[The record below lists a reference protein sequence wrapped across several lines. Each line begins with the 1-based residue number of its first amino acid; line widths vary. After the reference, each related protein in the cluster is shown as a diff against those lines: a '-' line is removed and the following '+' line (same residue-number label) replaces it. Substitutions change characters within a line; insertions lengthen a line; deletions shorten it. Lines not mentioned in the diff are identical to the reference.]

1 MRTELITIETD
12 TIPIEGLYYEPEGKI
27 KGAALFFHGNTMNF
41 YTGAAKFLAPALTK
55 AGFAFFAFNRRG
67 HDILSTRA
75 SREPVGGAFQTIAE
89 SFADNDFARN
99 WLMGKGFP
107 APILIGHSN
116 GGMLAVAHA
125 AKYPNTPALVLLS
138 APRGGVGQ
146 DLKSGSEKLFAMNQA
161 EQITAKAKELVAQNK
176 GRELINL
183 PGWWYLI
190 SAESYLDRLVSI
202 PDTIALAPD
211 IHCPV
216 LAIRGDKEDQHRYPA
231 EEFKAACAG
240 PCDFNLVAD
249 CDHFY
254 NEKEDVISDLIV
266 NWLEKNIPSSN

>member
-12 TIPIEGLYYEPEGKI
+12 TIPIEGLYYEPTGKI
-27 KGAALFFHGNTMNF
+27 RGAALFFHGNTMNF
-41 YTGAAKFLAPALTK
+41 YTGGAKFLAPALTK

-89 SFADNDFARN
+89 SFADNDYARN
-99 WLMGKGFP
+99 WLVNKGFP
-107 APILIGHSN
+107 QPILIGHSN

-125 AKYPNTPALVLLS
+125 AKYPNTPAMVLMS

-146 DLKSGSEKLFAMNQA
+146 DLKPGSEKLFAMDRA
-161 EQITAKAKELVAQNK
+161 EEIKAKALELVAQNK
-176 GRELINL
+176 GRELMSL

-202 PDTIALAPD
+202 PNTIT
-211 IHCPV
+211 
-216 LAIRGDKEDQHRYPA
+216 RGDKEDQHRYPA
-231 EEFKAACAG
+231 EEFKAACGG
-240 PCDFNLVAD
+240 PCDFHLIAD

-254 NEKEDVISDLIV
+254 NGKEDVVANLITS
-266 NWLEKNIPSSN
+266 WLEKNTPSSI

>member
-12 TIPIEGLYYEPEGKI
+12 TIPIEGLYYEPKGKAR
-27 KGAALFFHGNTMNF
+27 GAALYFHGNTMNF
-41 YTGAAKFLAPALTK
+41 YTGGAKFLAPALTK

-89 SFADNDFARN
+89 SIADNDYARA
-99 WLMGKGFP
+99 WLVQQGFKQ
-107 APILIGHSN
+107 PIPIGHSN
-116 GGMLAVAHA
+116 GGMLAVAYT
-125 AKYPNTPALVLLS
+125 AKYPKTPAMVLMS

-146 DLKSGSEKLFAMNQA
+146 DLKPGSEKLFAMDQA
-161 EQITAKAKELVAQNK
+161 LQITAKANELVAQNK

-202 PDTIALAPD
+202 PDTIALAPQ
-211 IHCPV
+211 IKCPV
-216 LAIRGDKEDQHRYPA
+216 LAIRGDQEDQHRYPA
-231 EEFKAACAG
+231 EEFKAACGG
-240 PCDFNLVAD
+240 PCDFHLIAQ

-254 NEKEDVISDLIV
+254 NGKEDKVAQLIAS
-266 NWLEKNIPSSN
+266 WLEKNT

>member
-12 TIPIEGLYYEPEGKI
+12 TIPIEGLYYEPKGKI
-27 KGAALFFHGNTMNF
+27 KGAALYFHGNTMNF
-41 YTGAAKFLAPALTK
+41 YTGGAKFLAPYLVE

-75 SREPVGGAFQTIAE
+75 SRDPVGGAFQTIAE
-89 SFADNDFARN
+89 SFADNDYARQF
-99 WLMGKGFP
+99 LFKKGFEQ
-107 APILIGHSN
+107 PILIGHSN

-125 AKYPNTPALVLLS
+125 AKYPNTPAMVLMS

-146 DLKSGSEKLFAMNQA
+146 DLKAGSEKLFAMDQA
-161 EQITAKAKELVAQNK
+161 EQITAKAKELVAQGK
-176 GRELINL
+176 GRELMNL

-202 PDTIALAPD
+202 PNTIELAPQ
-211 IHCPV
+211 ITCPV

-231 EEFKAACAG
+231 EEYQAASSG
-240 PCDFNLVAD
+240 NCDVNIIEN

-254 NEKEDVISDLIV
+254 NGREDAVATFICK
-266 NWLEKNIPSSN
+266 WLKRKLV

>member
-12 TIPIEGLYYEPEGKI
+12 TIPIEGLYYEPKGKI
-27 KGAALFFHGNTMNF
+27 KGAALYFHGNTMNF
-41 YTGAAKFLAPALTK
+41 YTGGAKFLAPYMAE

-75 SREPVGGAFQTIAE
+75 SRDPVGGAFQTIAE
-89 SFADNDFARN
+89 SFADNDFARQF
-99 WLMGKGFP
+99 LFKKGFEQ
-107 APILIGHSN
+107 PILIGHSN

-125 AKYPNTPALVLLS
+125 AKYPKTPAMVLMS

-146 DLKSGSEKLFAMNQA
+146 DLKAGSEKLFAMDQA
-161 EQITAKAKELVAQNK
+161 AQITAKANELVEQGK
-176 GRELINL
+176 GRELMNL

-202 PDTIALAPD
+202 PNTIDLAPQ
-211 IHCPV
+211 ITCPV

-231 EEFKAACAG
+231 EEYQAASSGNCEV
-240 PCDFNLVAD
+240 NIIEN

-254 NEKEDVISDLIV
+254 NGREDAVATLVSQ
-266 NWLEKNIPSSN
+266 WLKRKLT